1 MKVKQLI
8 EKLQKA
14 DQDKEM
20 YLDDGHSLNV
30 VEIRTVY
37 EDNGSYIVVV
47 SPSNLDQDDL
57 PKNVEIL

>member
-20 YLDDGHSLNV
+20 YLDDGRSLNV

>member
-1 MKVKQLI
+1 MKVKQFI

-20 YLDDGHSLNV
+20 YLDDGRSLNV